1 MQKSRATGFML
12 NSEYGSDL
20 SFVNCCTALSRAIML
35 PPIAIAI
42 QKPGELVGSILS
54 RWDFCIWLRRTQ
66 FIRLEP
72 KRREVLELIALEPN
86 EVRILE
92 L

>member
-1 MQKSRATGFML
+1 MESGIIMYIAAVKKAPMQKSRATGFIL

-20 SFVNCCTALSRAIML
+20 SFMNCCTALSRAIMI

-54 RWDFCIWLRRTQ
+54 
-66 FIRLEP
+66 P
-72 KRREVLELIALEPN
+72 
-86 EVRILE
+86 
-92 L
+92 